1 MPRVPKRYNHFV
13 FGVVQSGLTCLVAA
27 AIANRP
33 FLTGGSFV
41 SHWLESWL
49 LAWMTMLPIVIFA
62 APLIRRLVAFL
73 TFDEAASNVC
83 ATSPTARERS
93 APQVVDLDR

>member
-1 MPRVPKRYNHFV
+1 MPRVPKRYSHFV
-13 FGVVQSGLTCLVAA
+13 FGVVQSGLTCSVAA

-33 FLTGGSFV
+33 FVTSGTFV

-49 LAWMTMLPIVIFA
+49 LAWMAMLPVVIFA

-73 TFDEAASNVC
+73 TLDEAASNVC
-83 ATSPTARERS
+83 AATAATRERS
-93 APQVVDLDR
+93 VHQAVDLER